1 MLRLSVIFAMPGIVI
16 HELGHYLLCRLCGAQ
31 VHEVVFFNPAG
42 PCGYVVHSVP
52 RRLAQ
57 HATIVT
63 GPLILNSIIGFLLFR
78 AAVTDVA
85 PALSELQAGLPLRIV
100 ELVIASVL
108 GASIA
113 LHAIPSRAD
122 ASSLWEITLD
132 RLGRGHLLAVL
143 AAPVALVLIAAN
155 HLRRYW
161 IDWVYAIAL
170 AALAVWFPAT

>member
-1 MLRLSVIFAMPGIVI
+1 VLRLSVLFAMPGIVI

-31 VHEVVFFNPAG
+31 VHEVVFFDPAG
-42 PCGYVVHSVP
+42 PSGYVVHSVP
-52 RRLAQ
+52 RRLGQ
-57 HATIVT
+57 HATIVA
-63 GPLILNSIIGFLLFR
+63 GPLLLNSVLGFLLFR
-78 AAVTDVA
+78 AAVTDVG
-85 PALSELQAGLPLRIV
+85 PALAELEAGLPVRIV
-100 ELVIASVL
+100 ELIVAGLL

-122 ASSLWEITLD
+122 ASSLWEVTLD
-132 RLGRGHLLAVL
+132 RIGRGHLLAIL
-143 AAPVALVLIAAN
+143 AAPIALILMVAN